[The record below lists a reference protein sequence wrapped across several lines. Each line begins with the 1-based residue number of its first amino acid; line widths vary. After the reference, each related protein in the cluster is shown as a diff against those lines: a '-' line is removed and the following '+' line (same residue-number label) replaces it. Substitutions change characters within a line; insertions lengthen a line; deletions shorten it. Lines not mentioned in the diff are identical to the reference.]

1 MLDVDKEGAEGDGTD
16 VGPMAGDSREF
27 MEPGD
32 LWSSALNKFFSQ
44 SWSQLMFYEVV
55 SIP

>member
-1 MLDVDKEGAEGDGTD
+1 MSDVDKEGAEGDGTD
-16 VGPMAGDSREF
+16 VGPKAGDSREF

-44 SWSQLMFYEVV
+44 SCSQLMFYEVV

>member
-1 MLDVDKEGAEGDGTD
+1 MSDVDKEGAEVDGMD
-16 VGPMAGDSREF
+16 VRPKAGDSWEF

-44 SWSQLMFYEVV
+44 SVHNLYFMKL
-55 SIP
+55 